1 MEPIIR
7 IRGLKKVYRV
17 GEERVRALNGVDLDI
32 YPGEFVCIIG
42 RSGSGKST
50 LLNMMAG
57 LEKPSRGSIVIAGEH
72 LEKMNEKQLVDF
84 RLRHI
89 GFIFQQFNLFPSMTA
104 VENVTMP
111 LVYRGVSAR
120 KRKAAALK
128 MLKDLGLSKHVN
140 HRPSQMSGGQQQ
152 RVGIARAFVT
162 RPKVIFADEPTG
174 NLDTKT
180 TIDVMKMMVRFAR
193 RYRQTLI
200 IVTHDPEIADYA
212 DRVVTLIDGAITSDV
227 SHEPIYDG
235 KSEQGQTLL
244 PDELIVPDDE
254 IPQGPIDA
262 SEDEPIPPLADTLL
276 FPDSDPA
283 DGFHQAGRTPAVKD
297 TDTSQS
303 DPEPPPPAS
312 GASTDHPAA
321 PDDARQK
328 GDVSP

>member
-104 VENVTMP
+104 LENVTMP
-111 LVYRGVSAR
+111 LVYRGVSVR

-140 HRPSQMSGGQQQ
+140 HKPSQMSGGQQQ
-152 RVGIARAFVT
+152 RVGIARALVSN
-162 RPKVIFADEPTG
+162 PEVIFADEPTG
-174 NLDTKT
+174 NLDSRTSEEILSLIQAMAKRDNHT
-180 TIDVMKMMVRFAR
+180 LVM
-193 RYRQTLI
+193 
-200 IVTHDPEIADYA
+200 VTHDPSVAAHA
-212 DRVVTLIDGAITSDV
+212 DRVVNILDG
-227 SHEPIYDG
+227 
-235 KSEQGQTLL
+235 
-244 PDELIVPDDE
+244 LIVDIVDQTGGGSAP
-254 IPQGPIDA
+254 
-262 SEDEPIPPLADTLL
+262 
-276 FPDSDPA
+276 
-283 DGFHQAGRTPAVKD
+283 
-297 TDTSQS
+297 
-303 DPEPPPPAS
+303 S
-312 GASTDHPAA
+312 GSSAPSGGSAPSGSSAPGGSAA
-321 PDDARQK
+321 PSGGSAPDGGSAPNAPQPAPEANPNLTEEEHA
-328 GDVSP
+328 S

>member
-104 VENVTMP
+104 LENVTMP

-140 HRPSQMSGGQQQ
+140 HKPSQMSGGQQQ
-152 RVGIARAFVT
+152 RVGIARALVSN
-162 RPKVIFADEPTG
+162 PEVIFADEPTG
-174 NLDTKT
+174 NLDSRTSEEILSLIQAMAKRDNHT
-180 TIDVMKMMVRFAR
+180 LVM
-193 RYRQTLI
+193 
-200 IVTHDPEIADYA
+200 VTHDPSVAAHA
-212 DRVVTLIDGAITSDV
+212 DRVVNILDG
-227 SHEPIYDG
+227 
-235 KSEQGQTLL
+235 
-244 PDELIVPDDE
+244 LIVDIVD
-254 IPQGPIDA
+254 QTG
-262 SEDEPIPPLADTLL
+262 
-276 FPDSDPA
+276 
-283 DGFHQAGRTPAVKD
+283 GRSAP
-297 TDTSQS
+297 
-303 DPEPPPPAS
+303 S
-312 GASTDHPAA
+312 GGSAPGGSAA
-321 PDDARQK
+321 PNAPQPAPEANPNLTEEEHA
-328 GDVSP
+328 S

>member
-104 VENVTMP
+104 LENVTMP

-140 HRPSQMSGGQQQ
+140 HKPSQMSGGQQQ
-152 RVGIARAFVT
+152 RVGIARAFVSS
-162 RPKVIFADEPTG
+162 PKVIFADEPTG
-174 NLDTKT
+174 NLDSRTSKQVLYRMLEMSKNSGVT
-180 TIDVMKMMVRFAR
+180 FVMVTHEPDLAECADR
-193 RYRQTLI
+193 
-200 IVTHDPEIADYA
+200 IVTI
-212 DRVVTLIDGAITSDV
+212 L
-227 SHEPIYDG
+227 DG
-235 KSEQGQTLL
+235 KVCSNVVQDEETKKKNRDALFADLEGNLDIGGEAAKEQN
-244 PDELIVPDDE
+244 EKI
-254 IPQGPIDA
+254 
-262 SEDEPIPPLADTLL
+262 
-276 FPDSDPA
+276 
-283 DGFHQAGRTPAVKD
+283 KD
-297 TDTSQS
+297 N
-303 DPEPPPPAS
+303 
-312 GASTDHPAA
+312 
-321 PDDARQK
+321 R
-328 GDVSP
+328 

>member
-152 RVGIARAFVT
+152 RVGIARALVSN
-162 RPKVIFADEPTG
+162 PEVIFADEPTG
-174 NLDTKT
+174 NLDSRTSEEILSLIQAMAKRDNHT
-180 TIDVMKMMVRFAR
+180 LVM
-193 RYRQTLI
+193 
-200 IVTHDPEIADYA
+200 VTHDPSVAAHA
-212 DRVVTLIDGAITSDV
+212 DRVVNILDG
-227 SHEPIYDG
+227 
-235 KSEQGQTLL
+235 
-244 PDELIVPDDE
+244 LIVDIVD
-254 IPQGPIDA
+254 QTG
-262 SEDEPIPPLADTLL
+262 
-276 FPDSDPA
+276 
-283 DGFHQAGRTPAVKD
+283 GRSAP
-297 TDTSQS
+297 
-303 DPEPPPPAS
+303 S
-312 GASTDHPAA
+312 GSSAPGGSAAPSGGSAPSGGAA
-321 PDDARQK
+321 PDAPQPAPEANPNLTEEEHA
-328 GDVSP
+328 S

>member
-104 VENVTMP
+104 LENVTMP

-140 HRPSQMSGGQQQ
+140 HKPSQMSGGQQQ
-152 RVGIARAFVT
+152 RVGIARALVSN
-162 RPKVIFADEPTG
+162 PEVIFADEPTG
-174 NLDTKT
+174 NLDSRTSEEILSLIQAMAKRDNHT
-180 TIDVMKMMVRFAR
+180 LVM
-193 RYRQTLI
+193 
-200 IVTHDPEIADYA
+200 VTHDPSVAAHA
-212 DRVVTLIDGAITSDV
+212 DRVVNILDG
-227 SHEPIYDG
+227 
-235 KSEQGQTLL
+235 
-244 PDELIVPDDE
+244 LIVDIVDQTGGRSAPGGGSAPSGSAAPSGGSAPGGGSAPSGSSAPGGSAAPSGGSAPD
-254 IPQGPIDA
+254 G
-262 SEDEPIPPLADTLL
+262 
-276 FPDSDPA
+276 
-283 DGFHQAGRTPAVKD
+283 G
-297 TDTSQS
+297 
-303 DPEPPPPAS
+303 
-312 GASTDHPAA
+312 AA
-321 PDDARQK
+321 PDAPQPAPEANPNLTEEEHA
-328 GDVSP
+328 S

>member
-104 VENVTMP
+104 LENVTMP
-111 LVYRGVSAR
+111 LVYRGVSVR

-140 HRPSQMSGGQQQ
+140 HKPSQMSGGQQQ
-152 RVGIARAFVT
+152 RVGIARALVSN
-162 RPKVIFADEPTG
+162 PEVIFADEPTG
-174 NLDTKT
+174 NLDSRTSEEILSLIQAMAKRDNHT
-180 TIDVMKMMVRFAR
+180 LVM
-193 RYRQTLI
+193 
-200 IVTHDPEIADYA
+200 VTHDPSVAAHA
-212 DRVVTLIDGAITSDV
+212 DRVVNILDG
-227 SHEPIYDG
+227 
-235 KSEQGQTLL
+235 
-244 PDELIVPDDE
+244 LIVDIVD
-254 IPQGPIDA
+254 QTG
-262 SEDEPIPPLADTLL
+262 
-276 FPDSDPA
+276 
-283 DGFHQAGRTPAVKD
+283 GRSAP
-297 TDTSQS
+297 
-303 DPEPPPPAS
+303 S
-312 GASTDHPAA
+312 GGSAPGGSAA
-321 PDDARQK
+321 PSGGSAPGGGSAPNAPQPAPEANPNLTEEEHA
-328 GDVSP
+328 S

>member
-152 RVGIARAFVT
+152 RVGIARALVSN
-162 RPKVIFADEPTG
+162 PEVIFADEPTG
-174 NLDTKT
+174 NLDSRTSEEILSLIQAMAKRDNHT
-180 TIDVMKMMVRFAR
+180 LVM
-193 RYRQTLI
+193 
-200 IVTHDPEIADYA
+200 VTHDPSVAAHA
-212 DRVVTLIDGAITSDV
+212 DRVVNILDG
-227 SHEPIYDG
+227 
-235 KSEQGQTLL
+235 
-244 PDELIVPDDE
+244 LIVDIVD
-254 IPQGPIDA
+254 QTG
-262 SEDEPIPPLADTLL
+262 
-276 FPDSDPA
+276 
-283 DGFHQAGRTPAVKD
+283 GRSAP
-297 TDTSQS
+297 
-303 DPEPPPPAS
+303 S
-312 GASTDHPAA
+312 GSSAPGGGSAPGGSAA
-321 PDDARQK
+321 PSGGSAPGGSAAPSGGSAPDAPQPAPEANPNLTEEEHA
-328 GDVSP
+328 S

>member
-140 HRPSQMSGGQQQ
+140 HKPSQMSGGQQQ
-152 RVGIARAFVT
+152 RVGIARALVSN
-162 RPKVIFADEPTG
+162 PEVIFADEPTG
-174 NLDTKT
+174 NLDSRTSEEILSLIQAMAKRDNHT
-180 TIDVMKMMVRFAR
+180 LVM
-193 RYRQTLI
+193 
-200 IVTHDPEIADYA
+200 VTHDPSVAAHA
-212 DRVVTLIDGAITSDV
+212 DRVVNILDG
-227 SHEPIYDG
+227 
-235 KSEQGQTLL
+235 
-244 PDELIVPDDE
+244 LIVDIVD
-254 IPQGPIDA
+254 QTG
-262 SEDEPIPPLADTLL
+262 
-276 FPDSDPA
+276 
-283 DGFHQAGRTPAVKD
+283 GRSAP
-297 TDTSQS
+297 
-303 DPEPPPPAS
+303 S
-312 GASTDHPAA
+312 GGSAPGGSAA
-321 PDDARQK
+321 PSGGSASSGVATPDAPQPAPEANPNLTEEEHA
-328 GDVSP
+328 S

>member
-104 VENVTMP
+104 LENVTMP

-152 RVGIARAFVT
+152 RVGIARALVSN
-162 RPKVIFADEPTG
+162 PEVIFADEPTG
-174 NLDTKT
+174 NLDSRTSEEILSLIQAMAKRDNHT
-180 TIDVMKMMVRFAR
+180 LVM
-193 RYRQTLI
+193 
-200 IVTHDPEIADYA
+200 VTHDPSVAAHA
-212 DRVVTLIDGAITSDV
+212 DRVVNILDG
-227 SHEPIYDG
+227 
-235 KSEQGQTLL
+235 
-244 PDELIVPDDE
+244 LIVDIVDQTGGGSAPSGSSA
-254 IPQGPIDA
+254 P
-262 SEDEPIPPLADTLL
+262 S
-276 FPDSDPA
+276 
-283 DGFHQAGRTPAVKD
+283 GRSAPGG
-297 TDTSQS
+297 S
-303 DPEPPPPAS
+303 
-312 GASTDHPAA
+312 AA
-321 PDDARQK
+321 PSGRSAPSGGSAPGGSAAPSGGSAPNAPQPAPEANPNLTEEEHA
-328 GDVSP
+328 S

>member
-104 VENVTMP
+104 LENVTMP

-140 HRPSQMSGGQQQ
+140 HKPSQMSGGQQQ
-152 RVGIARAFVT
+152 RVGIARALVSN
-162 RPKVIFADEPTG
+162 PEVIFADEPTG
-174 NLDTKT
+174 NLDSRTSEEILSLIQAMAKRDNHT
-180 TIDVMKMMVRFAR
+180 LVM
-193 RYRQTLI
+193 
-200 IVTHDPEIADYA
+200 VTHDPSVAAHA
-212 DRVVTLIDGAITSDV
+212 DRVVNILDG
-227 SHEPIYDG
+227 
-235 KSEQGQTLL
+235 
-244 PDELIVPDDE
+244 LIVDIVD
-254 IPQGPIDA
+254 QTG
-262 SEDEPIPPLADTLL
+262 
-276 FPDSDPA
+276 
-283 DGFHQAGRTPAVKD
+283 GRSAP
-297 TDTSQS
+297 
-303 DPEPPPPAS
+303 S
-312 GASTDHPAA
+312 GSSAPGGSAAPSGGAAPSGSSAPGGSAA
-321 PDDARQK
+321 PDGGAAPDAPQPAPEANPNLTEEEHA
-328 GDVSP
+328 S

>member
-104 VENVTMP
+104 LENVTMP

-152 RVGIARAFVT
+152 RVGIARALVSN
-162 RPKVIFADEPTG
+162 PEVIFADEPTG
-174 NLDTKT
+174 NLDSRTSEEILSLIQAMAKRDNHT
-180 TIDVMKMMVRFAR
+180 LVM
-193 RYRQTLI
+193 
-200 IVTHDPEIADYA
+200 VTHDPSVAAHA
-212 DRVVTLIDGAITSDV
+212 DRVVNILDG
-227 SHEPIYDG
+227 
-235 KSEQGQTLL
+235 
-244 PDELIVPDDE
+244 LIVDIVDQTGGRSAPGGSAAPSGGSAPDGGSA
-254 IPQGPIDA
+254 PGGGSAPNA
-262 SEDEPIPPLADTLL
+262 P
-276 FPDSDPA
+276 
-283 DGFHQAGRTPAVKD
+283 
-297 TDTSQS
+297 
-303 DPEPPPPAS
+303 
-312 GASTDHPAA
+312 HPAPEA
-321 PDDARQK
+321 NPNLTEEEHA
-328 GDVSP
+328 S

>member
-104 VENVTMP
+104 LENVTMP

-140 HRPSQMSGGQQQ
+140 HKPSQMSGGQQQ
-152 RVGIARAFVT
+152 RVGIARALVSN
-162 RPKVIFADEPTG
+162 PEVIFADEPTG
-174 NLDTKT
+174 NLDSRTSEEILSLIQSMAKRDNHT
-180 TIDVMKMMVRFAR
+180 LVM
-193 RYRQTLI
+193 
-200 IVTHDPEIADYA
+200 VTHDPSVAAHA
-212 DRVVTLIDGAITSDV
+212 DRVVNILDG
-227 SHEPIYDG
+227 
-235 KSEQGQTLL
+235 
-244 PDELIVPDDE
+244 LIVDIVD
-254 IPQGPIDA
+254 QTG
-262 SEDEPIPPLADTLL
+262 
-276 FPDSDPA
+276 
-283 DGFHQAGRTPAVKD
+283 GRSAP
-297 TDTSQS
+297 
-303 DPEPPPPAS
+303 S
-312 GASTDHPAA
+312 GSSAPGGSAA
-321 PDDARQK
+321 PSGGSAPDAPQPAPEANPNLTEEEHA
-328 GDVSP
+328 S

>member
-1 MEPIIR
+1 MEGKKGGRNLEPIIR

-32 YPGEFVCIIG
+32 YPREFVCIIG

-104 VENVTMP
+104 LENVTMP

-140 HRPSQMSGGQQQ
+140 HKPSQMSGGQQQ
-152 RVGIARAFVT
+152 RVGIARALVSN
-162 RPKVIFADEPTG
+162 PEVIFADEPTG
-174 NLDTKT
+174 NLDSRTSEEILSLIQAMAKRDNHT
-180 TIDVMKMMVRFAR
+180 LVM
-193 RYRQTLI
+193 
-200 IVTHDPEIADYA
+200 VTHDPSVAAHA
-212 DRVVTLIDGAITSDV
+212 DRVVNILDG
-227 SHEPIYDG
+227 
-235 KSEQGQTLL
+235 
-244 PDELIVPDDE
+244 LIVDIVD
-254 IPQGPIDA
+254 QTG
-262 SEDEPIPPLADTLL
+262 
-276 FPDSDPA
+276 
-283 DGFHQAGRTPAVKD
+283 GRSAP
-297 TDTSQS
+297 
-303 DPEPPPPAS
+303 S
-312 GASTDHPAA
+312 GSSAPGGSAAPSGGAAPSGSSAPGGSAA
-321 PDDARQK
+321 PDGGAAPDAPQPAPEANPNLTEEEHA
-328 GDVSP
+328 S

>member
-104 VENVTMP
+104 LENVTMP
-111 LVYRGVSAR
+111 LVYRGVSVR

-140 HRPSQMSGGQQQ
+140 HKPSQMSGGQQQ
-152 RVGIARAFVT
+152 RVGIARALVSN
-162 RPKVIFADEPTG
+162 PEVIFADEPTG
-174 NLDTKT
+174 NLDSRTSEEILSLIQAMAKRDNHT
-180 TIDVMKMMVRFAR
+180 LVM
-193 RYRQTLI
+193 
-200 IVTHDPEIADYA
+200 VTHDPSVAAHA
-212 DRVVTLIDGAITSDV
+212 DRVVNILDG
-227 SHEPIYDG
+227 
-235 KSEQGQTLL
+235 
-244 PDELIVPDDE
+244 LIVDIVD
-254 IPQGPIDA
+254 QTG
-262 SEDEPIPPLADTLL
+262 
-276 FPDSDPA
+276 
-283 DGFHQAGRTPAVKD
+283 GRSAP
-297 TDTSQS
+297 
-303 DPEPPPPAS
+303 S
-312 GASTDHPAA
+312 GSSAPGGSAAPSGGAAPSGSSAPGGSAA
-321 PDDARQK
+321 PDGGAAPDAPQPAPEANPNLTEEEHA
-328 GDVSP
+328 S

>member
-104 VENVTMP
+104 LENVTMP

-140 HRPSQMSGGQQQ
+140 HKPSQMSGGQQQ
-152 RVGIARAFVT
+152 RVGIARALVSN
-162 RPKVIFADEPTG
+162 PEVIFADEPTG
-174 NLDTKT
+174 NLDSRTSEEILSLIQAMAKRDNHT
-180 TIDVMKMMVRFAR
+180 LVM
-193 RYRQTLI
+193 
-200 IVTHDPEIADYA
+200 VTHDPSVAAHA
-212 DRVVTLIDGAITSDV
+212 DRVVNILDG
-227 SHEPIYDG
+227 
-235 KSEQGQTLL
+235 
-244 PDELIVPDDE
+244 LIVDIVD
-254 IPQGPIDA
+254 QTG
-262 SEDEPIPPLADTLL
+262 
-276 FPDSDPA
+276 
-283 DGFHQAGRTPAVKD
+283 GRSAPSGSSAPGGSAV
-297 TDTSQS
+297 
-303 DPEPPPPAS
+303 PS
-312 GASTDHPAA
+312 GGSAPGGSAA
-321 PDDARQK
+321 PSGGSAPDGGSAPNAPQPAPEANPNLTEEEHA
-328 GDVSP
+328 S

>member
-104 VENVTMP
+104 LENVTMP

-140 HRPSQMSGGQQQ
+140 HKPSQMSGGQQQ
-152 RVGIARAFVT
+152 RVGIARALVSN
-162 RPKVIFADEPTG
+162 PEVIFADEPTG
-174 NLDTKT
+174 NLDSRTSEEILSLIQAMAKRDNHT
-180 TIDVMKMMVRFAR
+180 LVM
-193 RYRQTLI
+193 
-200 IVTHDPEIADYA
+200 VTHDPSVAAHA
-212 DRVVTLIDGAITSDV
+212 DRVVNILDG
-227 SHEPIYDG
+227 
-235 KSEQGQTLL
+235 
-244 PDELIVPDDE
+244 LIVDIVD
-254 IPQGPIDA
+254 QTG
-262 SEDEPIPPLADTLL
+262 
-276 FPDSDPA
+276 
-283 DGFHQAGRTPAVKD
+283 GRSAPGG
-297 TDTSQS
+297 S
-303 DPEPPPPAS
+303 
-312 GASTDHPAA
+312 AA
-321 PDDARQK
+321 PSGGSAPSGSSAPGGGSAPGGSAAPSGGSAPNAPQPAPEANPNLTEEEHA
-328 GDVSP
+328 S

>member
-1 MEPIIR
+1 MEGKKGGRNLEPIIR

-140 HRPSQMSGGQQQ
+140 HKPSQMSGGQQQ
-152 RVGIARAFVT
+152 RVGIARALVSN
-162 RPKVIFADEPTG
+162 PEVIFADEPTG
-174 NLDTKT
+174 NLDSRTSEEILSLIQAMAKRDNHT
-180 TIDVMKMMVRFAR
+180 LVM
-193 RYRQTLI
+193 
-200 IVTHDPEIADYA
+200 VTHDPSVAAHA
-212 DRVVTLIDGAITSDV
+212 DRVVNILDG
-227 SHEPIYDG
+227 
-235 KSEQGQTLL
+235 
-244 PDELIVPDDE
+244 LIVDIVD
-254 IPQGPIDA
+254 QTG
-262 SEDEPIPPLADTLL
+262 
-276 FPDSDPA
+276 
-283 DGFHQAGRTPAVKD
+283 GRSAPGG
-297 TDTSQS
+297 S
-303 DPEPPPPAS
+303 
-312 GASTDHPAA
+312 AA
-321 PDDARQK
+321 PSGGSAPDGGSAPNAPQPAPEANPNLTEEEHA
-328 GDVSP
+328 S

>member
-104 VENVTMP
+104 LENVTMP

-140 HRPSQMSGGQQQ
+140 HKPSQMSGGQQQ
-152 RVGIARAFVT
+152 RVGIARALVSN
-162 RPKVIFADEPTG
+162 PEVIFADEPTG
-174 NLDTKT
+174 NLDSRTSEEILSLIQAMAKRDNHT
-180 TIDVMKMMVRFAR
+180 LVM
-193 RYRQTLI
+193 
-200 IVTHDPEIADYA
+200 VTHDPSVAAHA
-212 DRVVTLIDGAITSDV
+212 DRVVNILDG
-227 SHEPIYDG
+227 
-235 KSEQGQTLL
+235 
-244 PDELIVPDDE
+244 LIVDIVD
-254 IPQGPIDA
+254 QTG
-262 SEDEPIPPLADTLL
+262 
-276 FPDSDPA
+276 
-283 DGFHQAGRTPAVKD
+283 GRSAP
-297 TDTSQS
+297 
-303 DPEPPPPAS
+303 S
-312 GASTDHPAA
+312 GSSAPGGSAA
-321 PDDARQK
+321 PSGGSAPDGGSAPNAPQPAPEANPNLTEEEHA
-328 GDVSP
+328 S

>member
-89 GFIFQQFNLFPSMTA
+89 GFIFQQFNLFPSLTA
-104 VENVTMP
+104 LENVTMP

-140 HRPSQMSGGQQQ
+140 HKPSQMSGGQQQ
-152 RVGIARAFVT
+152 RVGIARALVSN
-162 RPKVIFADEPTG
+162 PEVIFADEPTG
-174 NLDTKT
+174 NLDSRTSEEILSLIQAMAKRDNHT
-180 TIDVMKMMVRFAR
+180 LVM
-193 RYRQTLI
+193 
-200 IVTHDPEIADYA
+200 VTHDPSVAAHA
-212 DRVVTLIDGAITSDV
+212 DRVVNILDG
-227 SHEPIYDG
+227 
-235 KSEQGQTLL
+235 
-244 PDELIVPDDE
+244 LIVDIVD
-254 IPQGPIDA
+254 QTG
-262 SEDEPIPPLADTLL
+262 
-276 FPDSDPA
+276 
-283 DGFHQAGRTPAVKD
+283 GRSAPGGSAA
-297 TDTSQS
+297 
-303 DPEPPPPAS
+303 PS
-312 GASTDHPAA
+312 GSSAPGGSAA
-321 PDDARQK
+321 PDGGAAPDAPQPAPEANPNLTEEEHA
-328 GDVSP
+328 S

>member
-104 VENVTMP
+104 LENVTMP

-140 HRPSQMSGGQQQ
+140 HKPSQMSGGQQQ
-152 RVGIARAFVT
+152 RVGIARALVSN
-162 RPKVIFADEPTG
+162 PEVIFADEPTG
-174 NLDTKT
+174 NLDSRTSEEILSLIQAMAKRDNHT
-180 TIDVMKMMVRFAR
+180 LVM
-193 RYRQTLI
+193 
-200 IVTHDPEIADYA
+200 VTHDPSVAAHA
-212 DRVVTLIDGAITSDV
+212 DRVVNILDG
-227 SHEPIYDG
+227 
-235 KSEQGQTLL
+235 
-244 PDELIVPDDE
+244 LIVDIVD
-254 IPQGPIDA
+254 QTG
-262 SEDEPIPPLADTLL
+262 
-276 FPDSDPA
+276 
-283 DGFHQAGRTPAVKD
+283 GRSAP
-297 TDTSQS
+297 
-303 DPEPPPPAS
+303 S
-312 GASTDHPAA
+312 GGSAPGGSAA
-321 PDDARQK
+321 PSGGSAPGGGSAPNAPQPAPEANPNLTEEEHA
-328 GDVSP
+328 S

>member
-140 HRPSQMSGGQQQ
+140 HKPSQMSGGQQQ
-152 RVGIARAFVT
+152 RVGIARALVSN
-162 RPKVIFADEPTG
+162 PEVIFADEPTG
-174 NLDTKT
+174 NLDSRTSEEILSLIQAMAKRDNHT
-180 TIDVMKMMVRFAR
+180 LVM
-193 RYRQTLI
+193 
-200 IVTHDPEIADYA
+200 VTHDPSVAAHA
-212 DRVVTLIDGAITSDV
+212 DRVVNILDG
-227 SHEPIYDG
+227 
-235 KSEQGQTLL
+235 
-244 PDELIVPDDE
+244 LIVDIVD
-254 IPQGPIDA
+254 QTG
-262 SEDEPIPPLADTLL
+262 
-276 FPDSDPA
+276 
-283 DGFHQAGRTPAVKD
+283 GRSAP
-297 TDTSQS
+297 
-303 DPEPPPPAS
+303 S
-312 GASTDHPAA
+312 GSSAPGGSAA
-321 PDDARQK
+321 PSGGSAPDGGSAPNAPQPAPEANPNLTEEEHA
-328 GDVSP
+328 S

>member
-104 VENVTMP
+104 LENVTMP

-140 HRPSQMSGGQQQ
+140 HKPSQMSGGQQQ
-152 RVGIARAFVT
+152 RVGIARAFVSS
-162 RPKVIFADEPTG
+162 PKVIFADEPTG
-174 NLDTKT
+174 NLDSRTSKQVLYRMLEMSKNSGVT
-180 TIDVMKMMVRFAR
+180 FVMVTHEPELAECADR
-193 RYRQTLI
+193 
-200 IVTHDPEIADYA
+200 IVTI
-212 DRVVTLIDGAITSDV
+212 L
-227 SHEPIYDG
+227 DG
-235 KSEQGQTLL
+235 KVCSNVVQDEETKKKNRDALFADLEGNLNIGGEAAQEQ
-244 PDELIVPDDE
+244 
-254 IPQGPIDA
+254 
-262 SEDEPIPPLADTLL
+262 
-276 FPDSDPA
+276 
-283 DGFHQAGRTPAVKD
+283 K
-297 TDTSQS
+297 
-303 DPEPPPPAS
+303 
-312 GASTDHPAA
+312 
-321 PDDARQK
+321 K
-328 GDVSP
+328 

>member
-104 VENVTMP
+104 LENVTMP
-111 LVYRGVSAR
+111 LVYRGVIAR

-140 HRPSQMSGGQQQ
+140 HKPSQMSGGQQQ
-152 RVGIARAFVT
+152 RVGIARALVSN
-162 RPKVIFADEPTG
+162 PEVIFADEPTG
-174 NLDTKT
+174 NLDSRTSEEILSLIQAMAKRDNHT
-180 TIDVMKMMVRFAR
+180 LVM
-193 RYRQTLI
+193 
-200 IVTHDPEIADYA
+200 VTHDPSVAAHA
-212 DRVVTLIDGAITSDV
+212 DRVVNILDG
-227 SHEPIYDG
+227 
-235 KSEQGQTLL
+235 
-244 PDELIVPDDE
+244 LIVDIVDQTGGRSAPSGSSAPSGGSAPDGSAA
-254 IPQGPIDA
+254 PSGGSA
-262 SEDEPIPPLADTLL
+262 
-276 FPDSDPA
+276 PDGSAAPSGGSA
-283 DGFHQAGRTPAVKD
+283 PDG
-297 TDTSQS
+297 S
-303 DPEPPPPAS
+303 
-312 GASTDHPAA
+312 AA
-321 PDDARQK
+321 PDGGAAPDGSAAPDGGAAPDAPQPAPEANPNLTEEEHA
-328 GDVSP
+328 S